1 MFWDISTAESTKDH
15 RSKKL
20 ANNVAKLELSSDDK
34 RLLVIVLHWS
44 ANRLSHH
51 PRGQLFVYGG
61 EGIGSEEVLTF
72 YMVLLPAT
80 GAMENGDTLL
90 FTLTNQGQLHVYDK
104 ACWSALMSHQK
115 KRIDGTAV
123 QYPMFIPTTKPC
135 MTVVKLAL
143 VDRDGKYSSAL
154 SKVVFFC
161 DTINSS
167 YIASWYYHQPSL
179 RFSIIMR
186 LSRLKNFTKHIEG
199 EFKYSSSSLSL
210 PLLIL
215 CLLVIKEVLVDKS
228 NAKHTLKKGGAKWPL
243 TGGVPSQLSDAEN
256 FYVERLYVAGYQ
268 DGSVPIWDATYPTPS
283 LIYAI
288 GPEVKGIRSTGAN
301 GTVSALE
308 LCSLT
313 LKLAIGDVCGL
324 VPQRR
329 QGLSSGGLMIK
340 ELNDLLDRLASGEN
354 RALKLEKL

>member
-61 EGIGSEEVLTF
+61 EGIGSEEVLTVLSVDWSLGIEILKCIGRVDLTLVGSF
-72 YMVLLPAT
+72 ADMVLLPAT

-268 DGSVPIWDATYPTPS
+268 EMDLFQYGMPPIQ
-283 LIYAI
+283 L
-288 GPEVKGIRSTGAN
+288 
-301 GTVSALE
+301 
-308 LCSLT
+308 
-313 LKLAIGDVCGL
+313 
-324 VPQRR
+324 RR
-329 QGLSSGGLMIK
+329 LYML
-340 ELNDLLDRLASGEN
+340 
-354 RALKLEKL
+354 